1 MVNNIVMKDGS
12 SVQKIQVSLVMG
24 SDSDFEIAS
33 KAIQTLDQYDI
44 RYEVRI
50 ISAHRDTEA
59 CLEFAREAHQRGIQV
74 IIAIA
79 GLSAHLAGVIA
90 SNTPLP
96 VIGVPLNRSS
106 LAGMDAVYSIM
117 QMPSGIPVAM
127 VGIDNTSNAALMAV
141 RILAL
146 HDKALLSKWFENH
159 EEMKK
164 QLIQKNQ
171 LIQKKVKNGI

>member
-1 MVNNIVMKDGS
+1 M
-12 SVQKIQVSLVMG
+12 QKIQVSLVMG
-24 SDSDFEIAS
+24 SDSDFEIAT
-33 KAIQTLDQYDI
+33 KAIQILDQYGI
-44 RYEVRI
+44 EYEVRI
-50 ISAHRDTEA
+50 ISAHRDTET

-106 LAGMDAVYSIM
+106 LAGLDAVYSIM

-127 VGIDNTSNAALMAV
+127 VGIDNTANAALMAV

-146 HDKALLSKWFENH
+146 HDKTLLSKWFEAH

-164 QLIQKNQ
+164 QQIQKNQ

>member
-1 MVNNIVMKDGS
+1 
-12 SVQKIQVSLVMG
+12 MG
-24 SDSDFEIAS
+24 SDSDFAIAS
-33 KAIQTLDQYDI
+33 KAIQVLDQYGI
-44 RYEVRI
+44 EHEVRI

-59 CLEFAREAHQRGIQV
+59 CLEFAKEAHQRGIQV

-79 GLSAHLAGVIA
+79 GLSAHLAGIIA

-117 QMPSGIPVAM
+117 QMPSGVPVAM
-127 VGIDNTSNAALMAV
+127 VGIDNTANAALMAV

-146 HDKALLSKWFENH
+146 HDKTLLSKWFESH
-159 EEMKK
+159 EEMK
-164 QLIQKNQ
+164 QQQNQKNQ
-171 LIQKKVKNGI
+171 LIQKKVKNGS

>member
-1 MVNNIVMKDGS
+1 M
-12 SVQKIQVSLVMG
+12 QKIQVSLVMG
-24 SDSDFEIAS
+24 SDSDFAIAS
-33 KAIQTLDQYDI
+33 KAIQVLDQYGI
-44 RYEVRI
+44 EHEVRI

-59 CLEFAREAHQRGIQV
+59 CLEFAKEAHQRGIQV

-117 QMPSGIPVAM
+117 QMPSGVPVAM
-127 VGIDNTSNAALMAV
+127 VGIDNTANAALMAV

-146 HDKALLSKWFENH
+146 HDKTLLSKWFESH
-159 EEMKK
+159 EEMK
-164 QLIQKNQ
+164 QQQNQKNQ
-171 LIQKKVKNGI
+171 LIQKKVKNGS

>member
-1 MVNNIVMKDGS
+1 M
-12 SVQKIQVSLVMG
+12 QTFQVSLVMG
-24 SDSDFEIAS
+24 SDSDFDSAYQSIQILQQFEIPF
-33 KAIQTLDQYDI
+33 
-44 RYEVRI
+44 EVKV

-59 CLEFAREAHQRGIQV
+59 CLEYAKEAHKRGVQV

-90 SNTPLP
+90 ANTPLP

-117 QMPSGIPVAM
+117 QMPTGIPVAM
-127 VGIDNTSNAALMAV
+127 VGIDNTANAALLAV

-146 HDKALLSKWFENH
+146 HNQDLQKKWFTSH
-159 EEMKK
+159 KEMKQ
-164 QLIQKNQ
+164 QLIQKNI
-171 LIQKKVKNGI
+171 LIQKKVKNGT

>member
-1 MVNNIVMKDGS
+1 MSNKIIMKNKGGM
-12 SVQKIQVSLVMG
+12 QKIQVSLVMG
-24 SDSDFEIAS
+24 SDSDFEMAT
-33 KAIQTLDQYDI
+33 KAIQILDEYDVG
-44 RYEVRI
+44 YEARV

-79 GLSAHLAGVIA
+79 GLSAHLAGIIA

-106 LAGMDAVYSIM
+106 LAGLDAVYSIM

-127 VGIDNTSNAALMAV
+127 VGIDNTVNAALMAV

-146 HDKALLSKWFENH
+146 HDKTLLSKWFEVH

-164 QLIQKNQ
+164 KQIQKNQ

>member
-1 MVNNIVMKDGS
+1 MSNNIVMKGRGGM
-12 SVQKIQVSLVMG
+12 QKIQVSLVMG
-24 SDSDFEIAS
+24 SDSDFAIAS
-33 KAIQTLDQYDI
+33 KAIQVLDQYGI
-44 RYEVRI
+44 EHEVRI

-59 CLEFAREAHQRGIQV
+59 CLEFAKEAHQRGIQV

-79 GLSAHLAGVIA
+79 GLSAHLAGIIA

-117 QMPSGIPVAM
+117 QMPSGVPVAM
-127 VGIDNTSNAALMAV
+127 VGIDNTANAALMAV

-146 HDKALLSKWFENH
+146 HDKTLLSKWFESH
-159 EEMKK
+159 EEMK
-164 QLIQKNQ
+164 QQQNQKNQ
-171 LIQKKVKNGI
+171 LIQKKVKNGS